1 MKRLSL
7 LLLSICVLSFVLISN
22 HSCKKLSSDYSSDIR
37 IYDESILSIIDLNS
51 KIEVLA
57 DSISL
62 PEGPLW
68 DEKSNS
74 LLFTDIINNKV
85 LKWNEKEGV
94 SDYIYPSGNT
104 GYAPNSGE
112 ALVGANA
119 LNFDSNGNLILCQM
133 GDRRVSI
140 IKNSSTNNP
149 VFETLVDNYQG
160 KRLNSP
166 NDIII
171 SKDGFYYFSDPA
183 FGFLNLDTFQIVDSE
198 YREIDFHGIYKF
210 NPKNKD
216 LSLVTNEVSVPN
228 GLALSLDQKNLYIKK
243 MGVFDESPKV
253 LKLNLETKKIN
264 TLFDGRKISE
274 EYGGDFD
281 GIKVHSSG
289 NIFFSGGG
297 GILIINSDGKLMA
310 RINFGNAT
318 NCAFDKDEKYLYVT
332 GHLDNPKVYRM
343 KLKSSLKIGESI
355 KIETH

>member
-1 MKRLSL
+1 LRFYFLSL
-7 LLLSICVLSFVLISN
+7 IFCSVLITN
-22 HSCKKLSSDYSSDIR
+22 HSCKKLSSYESADIR
-37 IYDESILSIIDLNS
+37 VYDESILSIIDLS
-51 KIEVLA
+51 AKIEVLA

-68 DEKSNS
+68 DEESNS

-104 GYAPNSGE
+104 GYAMNSGE

-119 LNFDSNGNLILCQM
+119 LNFDSYGNLILCQM

-140 IKNSSTNNP
+140 IKNSSTTNP
-149 VFETLVDNYQG
+149 VFETLVDNFQG

-228 GLALSLDQKNLYIKK
+228 GLALSLDQKYLYIKK
-243 MGVFDESPKV
+243 MGVFDNNPKV
-253 LKLNLETKKIN
+253 LKLNLETKKIS
-264 TLFDGRKISE
+264 TLFDGKKISE

-297 GILIINSDGKLMA
+297 GILIVDPDGKLMA

-332 GHLDNPKVYRM
+332 GHLDNPKVYRL
-343 KLKSSLKIGESI
+343 KLKSSIKIGESI

>member
-1 MKRLSL
+1 MRFYFLSL
-7 LLLSICVLSFVLISN
+7 IFCCALISN
-22 HSCKKLSSDYSSDIR
+22 YSCKKLSGYESSDIR
-37 IYDESILSIIDLNS
+37 VFDESILSIIDLSS

-104 GYAPNSGE
+104 GYAPNSGG

-133 GDRRVSI
+133 GDRRISV
-140 IKNSSTNNP
+140 IKNSSTTDP
-149 VFETLVDNYQG
+149 VFETLVDNYLG

-171 SKDGFYYFSDPA
+171 SNDGFYYFSDPA

-210 NPKNKD
+210 NPENKD

-228 GLALSLDQKNLYIKK
+228 GLALSLNQKYLYIKK
-243 MGVFDESPKV
+243 MGVFDGNPKV
-253 LKLNLETKKIN
+253 LKFNLETKKIS

-297 GILIINSDGKLMA
+297 GILIVNPGGKLLA

-332 GHLDNPKVYRM
+332 GHLDNPKVFRIR
-343 KLKSSLKIGESI
+343 LKSSINIGESI
-355 KIETH
+355 KIQTH

>member
-1 MKRLSL
+1 MKKL
-7 LLLSICVLSFVLISN
+7 FLIVTIIAN
-22 HSCKKLSSDYSSDIR
+22 HSCKNLSNYENVDIR
-37 IYDESILSIIDLNS
+37 VYDESILSIIDLNS

-57 DSISL
+57 DSIAL

-119 LNFDSNGNLILCQM
+119 LNFDFNGNLILCQM

-140 IKNSSTNNP
+140 IKNSPSTNP
-149 VFETLVDNYQG
+149 VFETLVDNFQG

-198 YREIDFHGIYKF
+198 FREIDFHGIYKF

-216 LSLVTNEVSVPN
+216 LSLVTNKVSVPN
-228 GLALSLDQKNLYIKK
+228 GLALSLDQKYLYIKK
-243 MGVFDESPKV
+243 MGVFDNNPKV
-253 LKLNLETKKIN
+253 LKLNLETKKIS
-264 TLFDGRKISE
+264 TLFDGKEISE

-297 GILIINSDGKLMA
+297 GILIVNSDGKLMA

-318 NCAFDKDEKYLYVT
+318 NCAFDKEEKYLYVT

-343 KLKSSLKIGESI
+343 KLKSSPKIAESI
-355 KIETH
+355 IIETH

>member
-1 MKRLSL
+1 MRFYFLALIFCS
-7 LLLSICVLSFVLISN
+7 VLIAN
-22 HSCKKLSSDYSSDIR
+22 HSCKKLSNYESVDIR
-37 IYDESILSIIDLNS
+37 VYDESILSIIDLSS

-140 IKNSSTNNP
+140 IKNSSTTNP
-149 VFETLVDNYQG
+149 VFETLVDNFQG

-210 NPKNKD
+210 NPKNRD

-228 GLALSLDQKNLYIKK
+228 GLALSLDQKYLYIKK
-243 MGVFDESPKV
+243 MGVFDNNPKV
-253 LKLNLETKKIN
+253 LKLNLETKKIS
-264 TLFDGRKISE
+264 TLFDGKEISE

-297 GILIINSDGKLMA
+297 GILIINPDGKLMA

-318 NCAFDKDEKYLYVT
+318 NCAFDKEEKYLYVT

-343 KLKSSLKIGESI
+343 KLKSFLKIRESI
-355 KIETH
+355 KIKTH

>member
-1 MKRLSL
+1 MKNLKL
-7 LLLSICVLSFVLISN
+7 LLLCLCIGCENQSKSKNFQ
-22 HSCKKLSSDYSSDIR
+22 
-37 IYDESILSIIDLNS
+37 IYDDSVMSIIDVNS
-51 KIEVLA
+51 EIEVLA

-68 DEKSNS
+68 DKKSNS

-85 LKWNEKEGV
+85 LKWNESEGL
-94 SDYIYPSGNT
+94 SDYIKPSGNT

-119 LNFDSNGNLILCQM
+119 LNFDSSGNLILCQM

-140 IKNSSTNNP
+140 IKNSPTTNP
-149 VFETLVDNYQG
+149 VFETLVDNFEG

-183 FGFLNLDTFQIVDSE
+183 FGFLNLDTFQFIDSGL
-198 YREIDFHGIYKF
+198 RELDFHGIYKF
-210 NPKNKD
+210 NPVNKS
-216 LSLVTNEVSVPN
+216 LSLVTKEISVPN
-228 GLALSLDQKNLYIKK
+228 GLALSNDEKHLYIKK

-253 LKLNLETKKIN
+253 LKLNLESKKIE
-264 TLFDGRKISE
+264 TLFDGKKISKQ
-274 EYGGDFD
+274 YGGDFD

-297 GILIINSDGKLMA
+297 GILVINPSGKLMA

-318 NCAFDKDEKYLYVT
+318 NCAFDDQEKYLYVT
-332 GHLDNPKVYRM
+332 GHLDNPKVYRL
-343 KLKSSLKIGESI
+343 KLKS
-355 KIETH
+355 

>member
-1 MKRLSL
+1 MKN
-7 LLLSICVLSFVLISN
+7 SILILFLFFF
-22 HSCKKLSSDYSSDIR
+22 SCNNSSKVEKSDII

-51 KIEVLA
+51 KIEILA

-74 LLFTDIINNKV
+74 LLFTDIISNKV
-85 LKWNEKEGV
+85 LKWNEKDGV

-112 ALVGANA
+112 ALIGANA
-119 LNFDSNGNLILCQM
+119 LNFDSEGNLILCQM
-133 GDRRVSI
+133 GDRRISS
-140 IKNSSTNNP
+140 IKNSPSKNP
-149 VFETLVDNYQG
+149 TFNTILDNYKG

-171 SKDGFYYFSDPA
+171 SRDGDYYFSDPA
-183 FGFLNLDTFQIVDSE
+183 FGFLDIETFEIVESDLRELD
-198 YREIDFHGIYKF
+198 YHGVYKF
-210 NPKNKD
+210 NPESKE
-216 LSLVTNEVSVPN
+216 LSIVTSQINVPN
-228 GLALSLDQKNLYIKK
+228 GLALSLDEKFLYVKK

-253 LKLNLETKKIN
+253 LKINLENKKIS
-264 TLFDGRKISE
+264 TLFDGKEISRK
-274 EYGGDFD
+274 YGGDFD

-297 GILIINSDGKLMA
+297 GILIINPEGDLLA

-318 NCAFDKDEKYLYVT
+318 NCAFDNEEKYLYVT
-332 GHLDNPKVYRM
+332 GHLDNKKVYRI
-343 KLKSSLKIGESI
+343 KLKNSVVVGKQNKIR
-355 KIETH
+355 TH

>member
-1 MKRLSL
+1 MRFYFLSL
-7 LLLSICVLSFVLISN
+7 IFCCALISN
-22 HSCKKLSSDYSSDIR
+22 YSCKKLSGYESSDIR
-37 IYDESILSIIDLNS
+37 VFDESILSIIDLSS

-112 ALVGANA
+112 ALLGANA

-133 GDRRVSI
+133 GDRRISV
-140 IKNSSTNNP
+140 IKNSSTTDP
-149 VFETLVDNYQG
+149 VFETLVDNYLG

-171 SKDGFYYFSDPA
+171 SNDGFYYFSDPA

-210 NPKNKD
+210 NPENKD

-228 GLALSLDQKNLYIKK
+228 GLALSLNQKYLYIKK
-243 MGVFDESPKV
+243 MGVFDGNPKV
-253 LKLNLETKKIN
+253 LKFNLETKKIS

-297 GILIINSDGKLMA
+297 GILIVNPGGKLLA

-332 GHLDNPKVYRM
+332 GHLDNPTVFRIR
-343 KLKSSLKIGESI
+343 LKSSINIGESI
-355 KIETH
+355 KIQTH

>member
-1 MKRLSL
+1 MKKLFFL
-7 LLLSICVLSFVLISN
+7 LLVFLFISI
-22 HSCKKLSSDYSSDIR
+22 HSCKNSLSEESTDVR
-37 IYDESILSIIDLNS
+37 VYDESILSIIDLSS
-51 KIEVLA
+51 KIELLA

-85 LKWNEKEGV
+85 LKWNEKNGV

-133 GDRRVSI
+133 GDRRISV
-140 IKNSSTNNP
+140 IKNSSTTDP
-149 VFETLVDNYQG
+149 VFETLVDNYLG

-171 SKDGFYYFSDPA
+171 SNDGFYYFSDPA

-210 NPKNKD
+210 NPENRD

-228 GLALSLDQKNLYIKK
+228 GLALSLNQKYLYIKK
-243 MGVFDESPKV
+243 MGVFDGNPKV
-253 LKLNLETKKIN
+253 LKFNLETKKIS

-297 GILIINSDGKLMA
+297 GILIVNPGGKLLA

-332 GHLDNPKVYRM
+332 GHLDNPKVFRIR
-343 KLKSSLKIGESI
+343 LKTSINMGESI
-355 KIETH
+355 KIQTH

>member
-1 MKRLSL
+1 MRFYLLSL
-7 LLLSICVLSFVLISN
+7 IVCSGLIVN
-22 HSCKKLSSDYSSDIR
+22 HSCKNLSNYESADIR
-37 IYDESILSIIDLNS
+37 VYDESILSIIDLSS

-57 DSISL
+57 DSIAL

-94 SDYIYPSGNT
+94 ADYIYPSGNT

-140 IKNSSTNNP
+140 IKNSSTTNP
-149 VFETLVDNYQG
+149 VFETLVDNFEG

-183 FGFLNLDTFQIVDSE
+183 FGFLNLDTFQFVDSE
-198 YREIDFHGIYKF
+198 LRELDFHGIYKF
-210 NPKNKD
+210 NPVNKS
-216 LSLVTNEVSVPN
+216 LSLVTKEISVPN
-228 GLALSLDQKNLYIKK
+228 GLALSN
-243 MGVFDESPKV
+243 DE
-253 LKLNLETKKIN
+253 N
-264 TLFDGRKISE
+264 TF
-274 EYGGDFD
+274 
-281 GIKVHSSG
+281 
-289 NIFFSGGG
+289 
-297 GILIINSDGKLMA
+297 
-310 RINFGNAT
+310 T
-318 NCAFDKDEKYLYVT
+318 
-332 GHLDNPKVYRM
+332 
-343 KLKSSLKIGESI
+343 
-355 KIETH
+355 

>member
-1 MKRLSL
+1 MKNTILITISLSL
-7 LLLSICVLSFVLISN
+7 CL
-22 HSCKKLSSDYSSDIR
+22 SCKGPLKKENTDIK
-37 IYDESILSIIDLNS
+37 IYDNSILSIIDINS
-51 KIEVLA
+51 KIEILA

-68 DEKSNS
+68 DEESNS

-85 LKWNEKEGV
+85 LSWNEKDGV
-94 SDYIYPSGNT
+94 KDYISPSGNT

-119 LNFDSNGNLILCQM
+119 LNFDSKGNLILCQM

-140 IKNSSTNNP
+140 IKNSPTSKPN
-149 VFETLVDNYQG
+149 FETLIDNYNG

-183 FGFLNLDTFQIVDSE
+183 FGFLNLDTFKFVESDL
-198 YREIDFHGIYKF
+198 REIDFHGIYRF
-210 NPKNKD
+210 NPINKE
-216 LSLVTNEVSVPN
+216 LSLVTDKVSVPN
-228 GLALSLDQKNLYIKK
+228 GLALSLDEKFLFIKK
-243 MGVFDESPKV
+243 MGVLDESPKV
-253 LKLNLETKKIN
+253 LKLNLENKEID
-264 TLFDGRKISE
+264 TLFDGKKISQ

-297 GILIINSDGKLMA
+297 GILVINPDGKLMA

-318 NCAFDKDEKYLYVT
+318 NCAFDNEEKYLYVT
-332 GHLDNPKVYRM
+332 GHLDNPRVFRF
-343 KLKSSLKIGESI
+343 KLKN
-355 KIETH
+355 

>member
-1 MKRLSL
+1 MKNLQL
-7 LLLSICVLSFVLISN
+7 LLLCLCIGCENQSKSKSFQ
-22 HSCKKLSSDYSSDIR
+22 
-37 IYDESILSIIDLNS
+37 IYDESVLSIIDVNS

-85 LKWNEKEGV
+85 LKWNESEGL
-94 SDYIYPSGNT
+94 SDYIMPSGNT
-104 GYAPNSGE
+104 GYTPNSGE

-119 LNFDSNGNLILCQM
+119 LNFDSSGNLILCQM

-140 IKNSSTNNP
+140 IKNYPTANP
-149 VFETLVDNYQG
+149 VFETLVDNFEG

-183 FGFLNLDTFQIVDSE
+183 FGFLNLDTFQFVDSE
-198 YREIDFHGIYKF
+198 LRELDFHGIYKF
-210 NPKNKD
+210 NPVDKS
-216 LSLVTNEVSVPN
+216 LSLVTKEISVPN
-228 GLALSLDQKNLYIKK
+228 GLALSNDEKYLYIKK

-253 LKLNLETKKIN
+253 LKLNLESKKIE
-264 TLFDGRKISE
+264 TLFDGKKISK

-297 GILIINSDGKLMA
+297 GILVINPSGKLMA

-318 NCAFDKDEKYLYVT
+318 NCAFDDDEKYLYVT
-332 GHLDNPKVYRM
+332 GHLDNPKVYRL
-343 KLKSSLKIGESI
+343 KLKN
-355 KIETH
+355 